1 MTTTWETEWMTITKG
16 QEFTCDYFDYNGA
29 TKEMTGLVDYV
40 LQNSWYTLITLT
52 NGFEYV
58 LYTKKYLNANNI
70 KSFKN

>member
-1 MTTTWETEWMTITKG
+1 MKTIWKTEWMTITKG
-16 QEFTCDYFDYNGA
+16 QEFTCEYLDDNGA

-58 LYTKKYLNANNI
+58 LYTKKYLKANNC
-70 KSFKN
+70 KKVL